1 MRQVGAA
8 RIQGFG
14 TSIFTE
20 MTRLA
25 IKHQAVNLGQGFP
38 DFAGPDFVKEAAA
51 AAIDADQNQYAPSH
65 GIPRLRAAIAA
76 TWGAT
81 YGREI
86 DPDGE
91 VTVTTGATEGM
102 LAALL
107 ALVDPGDEVILFEPF
122 YDAYVGDIVYAG
134 ATPRYVTLQPPDWAF
149 DRDAL
154 AAVFN
159 ARTRAIILNTPHN
172 PTGKV
177 FTRDELAFI
186 AGLCQ
191 RHDVIAITDEVY
203 DRIIFDDTVHVPLAT
218 LPGMWERTLTLN
230 STGKTFSMTGWK
242 IGYAIGP
249 AALNAALR
257 TVHQFSVFATAT
269 PFQEAMATAFQEA
282 EARGY
287 YAQLKRDYTA
297 RRDAMRAMLE
307 GAGLPTL
314 AAGGTFFLLADVS
327 SFDKPNDVAACF
339 HLIETAGVV
348 GIPPSVFYAD
358 ASRAAML
365 ERFCFAKKPETLAAA
380 AERFARLGSQKPE
393 ARSQKGKMTG
403 NSHEVDFERGSTNCE
418 L

>member
-1 MRQVGAA
+1 MREVGAA
-8 RIQGFG
+8 RIGGFG

-51 AAIDADQNQYAPSH
+51 AAIFADHNQYAPSH
-65 GIPRLRAAIAA
+65 GVPRLRNGIAA

-86 DPDGE
+86 DPDSE

-102 LAALL
+102 HAALL

-122 YDAYVGDIVYAG
+122 YDAYVGDIIYAG
-134 ATPRYVTLQPPDWAF
+134 GVPRYVTLQPPDWSF
-149 DRDAL
+149 DPDAL
-154 AAVFN
+154 AAAFTDKTKV
-159 ARTRAIILNTPHN
+159 IIVNTPHN

-177 FTRDELAFI
+177 FTRDDLAHI
-186 AGLCQ
+186 ATLCQ
-191 RHDVIAITDEVY
+191 QHNVIAITDEVY
-203 DRIIFDDTVHVPLAT
+203 DRIIFDAAEHVPLAT

-249 AALNAALR
+249 AHLNAALR

-269 PFQEAMATAFQEA
+269 PFQEAMATAFAEA
-282 EARGY
+282 ETRDY
-287 YAQLKRDYTA
+287 YTHLKHDYTA
-297 RRDAMRAMLE
+297 RRDAMRTMLE

-327 SFDKPNDVAACF
+327 SFGKPDDVAACF

-358 ASRAAML
+358 ANRAAML
-365 ERFCFAKKPETLAAA
+365 IRFCFAKKPETLAAA
-380 AERFARLGSQKPE
+380 AERFARLGVVAP
-393 ARSQKGKMTG
+393 
-403 NSHEVDFERGSTNCE
+403 
-418 L
+418 

>member
-1 MRQVGAA
+1 MQHIRAA
-8 RIQGFG
+8 RIGGFG

-38 DFAGPDFVKEAAA
+38 DFAGPEFVKEAAV
-51 AAIDADQNQYAPSH
+51 AAIFADHNQYAPSH
-65 GIPRLRAAIAA
+65 GVPRLRTAIAA
-76 TWGAT
+76 TWGAA

-86 DPDGE
+86 DPDSE

-102 LAALL
+102 HAALL

-122 YDAYVGDIVYAG
+122 YDAYVGDIVYTG
-134 ATPRYVTLQPPDWAF
+134 GVPRYVTLHPPDWSF
-149 DRDAL
+149 DPDAL
-154 AAVFN
+154 AAVF
-159 ARTRAIILNTPHN
+159 TDKTKVIILNTPHN

-177 FTRDELAFI
+177 FTRGELAQI
-186 AGLCQ
+186 AALCQ
-191 RHDVIAITDEVY
+191 QHDVIAITDEVY
-203 DRIIFDDTVHVPLAT
+203 DHILFDDAVHLPLST

-249 AALNAALR
+249 AHLNAALR

-297 RRDAMRAMLE
+297 RRDTMHAMLE

-314 AAGGTFFLLADVS
+314 KAGGTFFLLADVS
-327 SFDKPNDVAACF
+327 GF
-339 HLIETAGVV
+339 G
-348 GIPPSVFYAD
+348 
-358 ASRAAML
+358 
-365 ERFCFAKKPETLAAA
+365 
-380 AERFARLGSQKPE
+380 
-393 ARSQKGKMTG
+393 
-403 NSHEVDFERGSTNCE
+403 
-418 L
+418 

>member
-1 MRQVGAA
+1 MREVAAA
-8 RIQGFG
+8 RIGGFG

-51 AAIDADQNQYAPSH
+51 AAIFADHNQYAPSH
-65 GIPRLRAAIAA
+65 GVPRLRSAIAA
-76 TWGAT
+76 MWGAT

-86 DPDGE
+86 DPDSE

-122 YDAYVGDIVYAG
+122 YDAYVGDIIYAG
-134 ATPRYVTLQPPDWAF
+134 GVPRYVTLQPPDWSF
-149 DRDAL
+149 DPDAL
-154 AAVFN
+154 AAAFTAKTKVL
-159 ARTRAIILNTPHN
+159 ILNTPHN

-177 FTRDELAFI
+177 FTRDDLAQI
-186 AGLCQ
+186 AALCQ
-191 RHDVIAITDEVY
+191 KHEVIAITDEVY
-203 DRIIFDDTVHVPLAT
+203 DRIIFDDAMHVPLAT

-249 AALNAALR
+249 ARLNAALR

-287 YAQLKRDYTA
+287 YTQLTRDYTA
-297 RRDAMRAMLE
+297 RRDTMRAMLE

-314 AAGGTFFLLADVS
+314 KAGGTFFLLADVTG
-327 SFDKPNDVAACF
+327 FGTPDDVAACF

-358 ASRAAML
+358 ASRAAL
-365 ERFCFAKKPETLAAA
+365 LIRFCFAKKPETLAAA
-380 AERFARLGSQKPE
+380 AERFARLGHGR
-393 ARSQKGKMTG
+393 A
-403 NSHEVDFERGSTNCE
+403 
-418 L
+418 

>member
-8 RIQGFG
+8 RIEGFG

-51 AAIDADQNQYAPSH
+51 AAIFADHNQYAPSH
-65 GIPRLRAAIAA
+65 GTPRLRNAIAA
-76 TWGAT
+76 NWGAR

-86 DPDGE
+86 DPDSE
-91 VTVTTGATEGM
+91 VTVTTGATEAM
-102 LAALL
+102 LAAIL
-107 ALVDPGDEVILFEPF
+107 AFVNPGDEVILFEPF
-122 YDAYVGDIVYAG
+122 YDAYVGDIIYAG
-134 ATPRYVTLQPPDWAF
+134 GVPRYITLQPPDWSF

-154 AAVFN
+154 AALFN
-159 ARTRAIILNTPHN
+159 ERTKLFILNTPHN

-186 AGLCQ
+186 AQCCQ
-191 RHDVIAITDEVY
+191 EHDVIAVTDEVY
-203 DRIIFDDTVHVPLAT
+203 DRIIFDDAIHLPLAT

-249 AALNAALR
+249 ANLNAALR
-257 TVHQFSVFATAT
+257 TIHQFSVFATAT
-269 PFQEAMATAFQEA
+269 PFQEAMATAFAEA
-282 EARGY
+282 ETRDY
-287 YAQLKRDYTA
+287 YSQLQRDYTA
-297 RRDAMRAMLE
+297 RRDTMRAMLE
-307 GAGLPTL
+307 SAGLPTL
-314 AAGGTFFLLADVS
+314 KAGGTFFLLADVR
-327 SFDKPNDVAACF
+327 SFDKPDDVTACF

-358 ASRAAML
+358 ANRAAML
-365 ERFCFAKKPETLAAA
+365 IRFCFAKRPDTLAAA
-380 AERFARLGSQKPE
+380 AERFSRLQV
-393 ARSQKGKMTG
+393 T
-403 NSHEVDFERGSTNCE
+403 HES
-418 L
+418 

>member
-1 MRQVGAA
+1 MREVGAA
-8 RIQGFG
+8 RIGGFG

-51 AAIDADQNQYAPSH
+51 AAIFADHNQYAPSH
-65 GIPRLRAAIAA
+65 GIPRLRNAIAA

-86 DPDGE
+86 DPESE

-107 ALVDPGDEVILFEPF
+107 AFVDPGDEVILFEPF
-122 YDAYVGDIVYAG
+122 YDAYVGDIIYAG
-134 ATPRYVTLQPPDWAF
+134 GVPRYVTLQPPDWSF
-149 DRDAL
+149 DSDAL
-154 AAVFN
+154 AAAFTEKTKVL
-159 ARTRAIILNTPHN
+159 ILNTPHN

-177 FTRDELAFI
+177 FSRDDLTQITA
-186 AGLCQ
+186 LCQ
-191 RHDVIAITDEVY
+191 EHDVIAITDEVY

-249 AALNAALR
+249 AHLNAALR

-282 EARGY
+282 EALGY
-287 YAQLKRDYTA
+287 YAQLRRVYTA
-297 RRDAMRAMLE
+297 RRDMMRAMLE

-327 SFDKPNDVAACF
+327 GFGTPDDVAACF

-358 ASRAAML
+358 ASRAAL
-365 ERFCFAKKPETLAAA
+365 LIRFCFAKKPETLAAA
-380 AERFARLGSQKPE
+380 AERFAHL
-393 ARSQKGKMTG
+393 ARGGRS
-403 NSHEVDFERGSTNCE
+403 R
-418 L
+418 

>member
-1 MRQVGAA
+1 MREIGAT

-51 AAIDADQNQYAPSH
+51 AAIFADHNQYAPSH
-65 GIPRLRAAIAA
+65 GVPRLRNAIAA
-76 TWGAT
+76 TWGTA

-86 DPDGE
+86 DPDSE

-122 YDAYVGDIVYAG
+122 YDAYVGDIAYAG
-134 ATPRYVTLQPPDWAF
+134 GVPRYITLQPPDWSF
-149 DRDAL
+149 DPDAL
-154 AAVFN
+154 AAAFN
-159 ARTRAIILNTPHN
+159 EKTKVIILNTPHN

-177 FTRDELAFI
+177 FTRDDLAQI
-186 AGLCQ
+186 AALCQ
-191 RHDVIAITDEVY
+191 EHDVIAITDEVY
-203 DRIIFDDTVHVPLAT
+203 DRIIFDDAVHVPLAT

-249 AALNAALR
+249 AHLNAALR

-282 EARGY
+282 EERDY
-287 YAQLKRDYTA
+287 YTQLKRDYTT

-314 AAGGTFFLLADVS
+314 TAGGTFFLLADVS
-327 SFDKPNDVAACF
+327 GFGKPDDVAACF

-358 ASRAAML
+358 AGRAALL

-380 AERFARLGSQKPE
+380 AERFARLAQ
-393 ARSQKGKMTG
+393 
-403 NSHEVDFERGSTNCE
+403 
-418 L
+418 